1 MSEPTTNKTRVKKN
15 SWFELR
21 TVEDEISRDILS
33 AVCVKYFSILMGALF
48 AIVLAKPEIVSGMLV
63 LGVISLRSTV
73 YWYLLIGIFGLFGY
87 EGLAMVAKNAILRI
101 KIPFIF
107 IALFG
112 FYVTLGL
119 FLFLT
124 LFGRLLG
131 IDD

>member
-1 MSEPTTNKTRVKKN
+1 MSEPTTNKNRVKKN